1 MRLHQFAQSPNPRRV
16 RMFMAEKGI
25 EDVEF
30 VEVDIRA
37 GENLSEAYRAKNPLG
52 VVPTLELGDGTCIGE
67 SVAICRYLEGIKPEP
82 SLFGSDP
89 LSQGRIEMWNRG
101 VEFNVLLQVAM
112 SFRNLSGIFADREK
126 TSKEFGEISLERLAQ
141 GFDLLDRRLGQTEFV
156 AGDSFSVADI
166 TALCSVDFASVVKM
180 PVDDQR
186 PNLQRWHQAV
196 SARPSAGA

>member
-37 GENLSEAYRAKNPLG
+37 GENLSAAYRAKNPLG
-52 VVPTLELGDGTCIGE
+52 VVPTLELDDGTCIGE
-67 SVAICRYLEGIKPEP
+67 SVAICRYLEGIHPEP

-126 TSKEFGEISLERLAQ
+126 TSKEFGEISLERLQQ
-141 GFDLLDRRLGQTEFV
+141 GFDLLERRLAETEFV

-166 TALCSVDFASVVKM
+166 TALCSVDFASAVKVT
-180 PVDDQR
+180 VDDQR

-196 SARPSAGA
+196 SARPSAAA